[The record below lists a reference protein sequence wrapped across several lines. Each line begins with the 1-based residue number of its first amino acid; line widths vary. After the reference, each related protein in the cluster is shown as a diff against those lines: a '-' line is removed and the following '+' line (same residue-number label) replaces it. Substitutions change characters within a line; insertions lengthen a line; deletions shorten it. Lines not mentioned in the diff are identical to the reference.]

1 MGDKINDINMDKR
14 VDTFK
19 SGPFTFSLNYDQA
32 KLGENIIRAKGLFST
47 IREIPILPN
56 LASQLEEELIRKSIF
71 GTAAIEGNPLSE
83 EAVKKILTEEEKKKA
98 TEKAEKQIQNLKQAY
113 RLIRE
118 TPLSGELFL
127 LQEDLIKKMHA
138 IITDGSE
145 DEKNTP
151 GQYRNHLVK
160 VGNEEHGGVYTPPK
174 ILEDIKNLMKEFVAW
189 INSPELI
196 KQDPVIRAA
205 LTHYYFAL
213 VHPFGDG
220 NGRTARALEAMM
232 LRSSGFRFVYN
243 MLSNF
248 YYKHIDEYFWAF
260 SLSERNKENSVTP
273 FLEFFLKG
281 LLASLEEIRLRIFAL
296 IREFTLKDYYAFLQR
311 QKSITQRQYDFIT
324 MLLRM
329 GKPVALKD
337 LFDNEQLRL
346 IYRNVTERTARR
358 DLKSLTEQGLLKLD
372 SDSSVYALNRYVIG

>member
-1 MGDKINDINMDKR
+1 MDKI

-19 SGPFTFSLNYDQA
+19 SGPFTFSLNYDHI
-32 KLGENIIRAKGLFST
+32 KLSDSIIRAKVLFFT
-47 IREIPILPN
+47 VREIPILPN
-56 LASQLEEELIRKSIF
+56 LASQLEEELIRRSIF

-98 TEKAEKQIQNLKQAY
+98 TEKAEKQIQNLKRAY
-113 RLIRE
+113 RLIQE
-118 TPLSGELFL
+118 TPSSDVPFL

-151 GQYRNHLVK
+151 GEYRNHLVK
-160 VGNEEHGGVYTPPK
+160 VSNEEHGGIYTPPK
-174 ILEDIKNLMKEFVAW
+174 ILEDIKNLMKEYVSW

-196 KQDPVIRAA
+196 NQDPVVRAA
-205 LTHYYFAL
+205 LAHYYFAL
-213 VHPFGDG
+213 IHPFGDG
-220 NGRTARALEAMM
+220 NGRTARAMEAMM
-232 LRSSGFRFVYN
+232 LKSAGFRFVYN

-248 YYKHIDEYFWAF
+248 YYKHIDDYFWAF
-260 SLSERNKENSVTP
+260 SLSERNKENSITP

-296 IREFTLKDYYAFLQR
+296 IRKFTLKDYYVFLQK
-311 QKSITQRQYDFIT
+311 QKKITQRQYDLIN
-324 MLLRM
+324 LLLQL
-329 GKPVALKD
+329 GKPFALKD

-358 DLKSLTEQGLLKLD
+358 DLKNLTGQGLLKFD
-372 SDSSVYALNRYVIG
+372 SDSSVYTLNSYVIG

>member
-1 MGDKINDINMDKR
+1 MDKI

-19 SGPFTFSLNYDQA
+19 SGPFTFSLNYDHI
-32 KLGENIIRAKGLFST
+32 KLSDSIIRAKVLFFT
-47 IREIPILPN
+47 VREIPILPN
-56 LASQLEEELIRKSIF
+56 LASQLEEELIRRSIF

-98 TEKAEKQIQNLKQAY
+98 TEKAEKQIQNLKRAY
-113 RLIRE
+113 RLIQE
-118 TPLSGELFL
+118 TPSSDVPFL

-151 GQYRNHLVK
+151 GEYRNHLVK
-160 VGNEEHGGVYTPPK
+160 VSNEEHGGIYTPPK
-174 ILEDIKNLMKEFVAW
+174 ILEDIKNLMKEYVSW

-196 KQDPVIRAA
+196 NQDPVVRAA
-205 LTHYYFAL
+205 LAHYYFAL
-213 VHPFGDG
+213 IHPFGDG
-220 NGRTARALEAMM
+220 NGRTARAMEAMM
-232 LRSSGFRFVYN
+232 LKSAGFRFVYN

-248 YYKHIDEYFWAF
+248 YYKHIDDYFWAF
-260 SLSERNKENSVTP
+260 SLSERNKENSITP

-296 IREFTLKDYYAFLQR
+296 IRKFTLKDYYVFLQK
-311 QKSITQRQYDFIT
+311 QKKITQRQYDLIN
-324 MLLRM
+324 LLLQL
-329 GKPVALKD
+329 GKPFALKD

-358 DLKSLTEQGLLKLD
+358 DLKNLTGQGLLEFD
-372 SDSSVYALNRYVIG
+372 SDSSVYTLNSYVIG